1 MADPRHALGSA
12 AEAVVGEWLEACGWR
27 IVGRRVRS
35 AEGGEVD
42 LVAIDRDDVL
52 VAVEVRARRS
62 TRAGAAGLSVDA
74 GRVARLRRTLV
85 ASARAS
91 GDAHAGL
98 RVDLVTVEP
107 DAVRGARAWRLARL
121 PGIG

>member
-1 MADPRHALGSA
+1 M
-12 AEAVVGEWLEACGWR
+12 
-27 IVGRRVRS
+27 
-35 AEGGEVD
+35 D
-42 LVAIDRDDVL
+42 LVAIDPGDVL

-74 GRVARLRRTLV
+74 RRVARLRHTIV

-91 GDAHAGL
+91 DRAHTGL

>member
-27 IVGRRVRS
+27 IVGRGVRS
-35 AEGGEVD
+35 TGGGEVD
-42 LVAIDRDDVL
+42 LVAIDPGDVL

-62 TRAGAAGLSVDA
+62 TRAGAAALSVDA
-74 GRVARLRRTLV
+74 GRVERLRRTLV

-91 GDAHAGL
+91 GGGHAGL
-98 RVDLVTVEP
+98 RVDLVTVER
-107 DAVRGARAWRLARL
+107 DAVRGARAWRLLRL

>member
-12 AEAVVGEWLEACGWR
+12 AETAVGEWLEACGWR

-35 AEGGEVD
+35 PAGGEVD
-42 LVAIDRDDVL
+42 LVAIDPADVL
-52 VAVEVRARRS
+52 VAIEVRARRS
-62 TRAGAAGLSVDA
+62 ARAGRAGLSVDA
-74 GRVARLRRTLV
+74 RRVARLRRTLV
-85 ASARAS
+85 ASAVAV
-91 GDAHAGL
+91 DVPHAGL

-107 DAVRGARAWRLARL
+107 DFAGSWRVVRL